1 MEKQKE
7 KCFLTIFKN
16 IKDKIKTMFFDP
28 VPKNTKRKE
37 VKEWTRLSK

>member
-7 KCFLTIFKN
+7 KCFLTIFK
-16 IKDKIKTMFFDP
+16 KDKIKTMFFAP